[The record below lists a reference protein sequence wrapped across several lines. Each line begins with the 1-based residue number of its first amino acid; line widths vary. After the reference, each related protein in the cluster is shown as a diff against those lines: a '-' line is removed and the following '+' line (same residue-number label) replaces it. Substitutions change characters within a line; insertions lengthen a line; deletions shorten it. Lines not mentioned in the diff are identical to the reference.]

1 MIFAIAVLAFALLSL
16 VLGFIIGMVR
26 GRNRSVL
33 RLILIIVSIVLAFC
47 FKGVVADAIMN
58 IDAGDGKT
66 IVESLAADF
75 SGGME
80 FMGDIVIAIVKAFL
94 EAVAFLVCC
103 LGALILT
110 GLILYPI
117 GKIVVR
123 KPKEGESK
131 HALAGGIVGLVGGV
145 LVMYFVCAPFS
156 CGLTTVAEVY
166 TMVQEIKTT
175 SGSGSTTLV
184 PVSDYVYAEETSSGS
199 EQTSS
204 GSDSAS
210 SQTSDFVQKVY
221 DFSNT
226 GIGKFFNAIGRP
238 VFKLIASTGSGENK
252 TSLDGQLEGVKATV
266 DLAASAK
273 KFRDVTNGGK
283 LTEDNIAEIKSILK
297 EMDDIKGGLSDEG
310 KKTATKILNGIK
322 DKFGDEVSVDLSA
335 IDLTDVEFAHEGKIV
350 EDIYKFASGTGE
362 KNAKEIV
369 SEVADSK
376 LVLPVM
382 EQVIKSGVELSADQK
397 QQINKEISELG
408 ENVTDETKAKLRQAF
423 GL

>member
-1 MIFAIAVLAFALLSL
+1 MIFAISVLAFALLSL
-16 VLGFIIGMVR
+16 VLGLIIGMVR
-26 GRNRSVL
+26 GRNRSIL

-75 SGGME
+75 SGGLE
-80 FMGDIVIAIVKAFL
+80 YMGDIVIAIVKAFL
-94 EAVAFLVCC
+94 AAIAFLVCC

-117 GKIVVR
+117 GKIFVR

-131 HALAGGIVGLVGGV
+131 HALAGGILGLVGGI

-166 TMVQEIKTT
+166 TMVQEIEI
-175 SGSGSTTLV
+175 SGGSDSATLT
-184 PVSDYVYAEETSSGS
+184 PGDYVYAEETSSGS
-199 EQTSS
+199 EGTPSDS
-204 GSDSAS
+204 GSSS
-210 SQTSDFVQKVY
+210 SQTPDFVQKVY

-226 GIGKFFNAIGRP
+226 GVGKFFNAIGRP

-273 KFRDVTNGGK
+273 RLQDVTNGGK

-297 EMDDIKGGLSDEG
+297 EMDDVKDGLSDEG
-310 KKTATKILNGIK
+310 KKTVNKILNGIK
-322 DKFGDEVSVDLSA
+322 DQFGDEVSVDLSA
-335 IDLTDVEFAHEGKIV
+335 IDMTDVEFAPEGEIV
-350 EDIYKFASGTGE
+350 EDIYKFANGTGE
-362 KNAKEIV
+362 KTAKDIV
-369 SEVADSK
+369 SEVVGSK

-408 ENVTDETKAKLRQAF
+408 EDVTDETKAKLRQAF

>member
-16 VLGFIIGMVR
+16 VLGLIIGMVR
-26 GRNRSVL
+26 GRNRSIL

-47 FKGVVADAIMN
+47 FKGVVANAIMN
-58 IDAGDGKT
+58 IDAGEGKT

-75 SGGME
+75 SGGLE
-80 FMGDIVIAIVKAFL
+80 YMGDIVIAIVTAFL
-94 EAVAFLVCC
+94 EAVSFLVCC

-117 GKIVVR
+117 GKIFVR

-131 HALAGGIVGLVGGV
+131 HALAGGIVGLVGGI

-166 TMVQEIKTT
+166 TMVQEIEI
-175 SGSGSTTLV
+175 SGGSDSATLTFG
-184 PVSDYVYAEETSSGS
+184 DYVYAEETSSGS
-199 EQTSS
+199 EGTPSDS
-204 GSDSAS
+204 GSS
-210 SQTSDFVQKVY
+210 SQTPDFVQKVY
-221 DFSNT
+221 DFANT
-226 GIGKFFNAIGRP
+226 GVGKFFNAIGRP

-273 KFRDVTNGGK
+273 RLQDVTNGGK

-297 EMDDIKGGLSDEG
+297 EMDDVKDGLSDEG
-310 KKTATKILNGIK
+310 KKTVNKILNGIK
-322 DKFGDEVSVDLSA
+322 DQFGDEVSVDLSG
-335 IDLTDVEFAHEGKIV
+335 IDMTDVEFAPEGEIV

-362 KNAKEIV
+362 KTAKDIV

-408 ENVTDETKAKLRQAF
+408 EDVTDETKAKLRQAF

>member
-1 MIFAIAVLAFALLSL
+1 MIFAISVLAFALLSL
-16 VLGFIIGMVR
+16 VLGLIIGMVR
-26 GRNRSVL
+26 GRNRSIL

-94 EAVAFLVCC
+94 AAIAFLVCC

-117 GKIVVR
+117 GKIFVR

-131 HALAGGIVGLVGGV
+131 HALAGGIVGLVGGI

-166 TMVQEIKTT
+166 TMVQEIEITG
-175 SGSGSTTLV
+175 GSDSSTLI
-184 PVSDYVYAEETSSGS
+184 PDGDYVYAEEASSGG
-199 EQTSS
+199 EGTSS
-204 GSDSAS
+204 GSDSS
-210 SQTSDFVQKVY
+210 SDFIQKVY
-221 DFSNT
+221 DYSNT

-273 KFRDVTNGGK
+273 RLQDVTSGGK

-297 EMDDIKGGLSDEG
+297 EMDDVKDGLSDEG
-310 KKTATKILNGIK
+310 KKTVNKILNGIK
-322 DKFGDEVSVDLSA
+322 DQFGDEVSVDLSA
-335 IDLTDVEFAHEGKIV
+335 IDLTDVEFAPEGEIV
-350 EDIYKFASGTGE
+350 EDIYKFANGTGD
-362 KNAKEIV
+362 KTAKDIV

-408 ENVTDETKAKLRQAF
+408 EDVTDETKTKLRQAF